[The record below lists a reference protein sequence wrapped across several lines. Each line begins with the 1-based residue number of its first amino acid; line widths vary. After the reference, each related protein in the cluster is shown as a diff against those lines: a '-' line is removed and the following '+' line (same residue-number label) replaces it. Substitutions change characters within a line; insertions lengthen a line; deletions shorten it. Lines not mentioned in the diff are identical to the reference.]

1 MLKGSTFLK
10 VSECLLLLIEVS
22 LKLNN
27 NMSPIDLKDIYAMQE
42 VSYSI
47 TISYLMHA
55 MTHTHL
61 HLAYLV
67 SQMAKYM
74 ANPSQAH
81 WYVIK
86 YILRHIKEP

>member
-1 MLKGSTFLK
+1 
-10 VSECLLLLIEVS
+10 
-22 LKLNN
+22 
-27 NMSPIDLKDIYAMQE
+27 MSPIDLKDIYAMQE

-47 TISYLMHA
+47 AIGCLMHA

-67 SQMAKYM
+67 GQMAKYM
-74 ANPSQAH
+74 ANPCQAH

-86 YILRHIKEP
+86 CILKHIKRTLNYRITYQQSSSPTTQYLHQIQR